1 MVQKIKRFS
10 YEIVEDRCAVCSE
23 GSKLDG
29 GKVVKKKDSY
39 TCYSLA
45 SLKKIAKAM
54 NEERANENGYV
65 PIKVEKLSKYELWK
79 AIQDKLKPFC
89 DDDEEC
95 WRRQEFIKK
104 LKDIDIQAFT
114 FKPHMPKEWKKNKYT
129 WLSNYDID
137 LVLKQYERIYPNFK
151 TYNASASDCPVEVT
165 CPLSNLDPFKL
176 RAEGRTKIGIVFNLD
191 KTGESGSHWV
201 AVYID
206 LKIAKEPLTP
216 EDLKKM
222 VKDPVEINYYDSY
235 GDPPVDGIKMFIVR
249 LGEKFLLKG
258 EKVKILYND
267 KRHQYGNSEC
277 GVYSMNF
284 ILERLHGTPM
294 KKISKSKIMDKD
306 MNNMR
311 RLLYYVK

>member
-23 GSKLDG
+23 GSKVSG

-39 TCYSLA
+39 TCYSLT

-54 NEERANENGYV
+54 NDQRKNEKGYV
-65 PIKVEKLSKYELWK
+65 AIKVDKLSKYELWK
-79 AIQDKLKPFC
+79 AIQERLKPFC
-89 DDDEEC
+89 DNDEEC

-114 FKPHMPKEWKKNKYT
+114 FKPNMPKEWKKNKYT
-129 WLSNYDID
+129 WLSNFDID
-137 LVLKQYERIYPNFK
+137 LVLKQYERIYSDFK

-176 RAEGRTKIGIVFNLD
+176 RAEGKTKIGIVFNLD

-206 LKIAKEPLTP
+206 LKIAKDPLTT

-222 VKDPVEINYYDSY
+222 AKDKVEINYYDSY

-258 EKVKILYND
+258 EKVKISYND

-294 KKISKSKIMDKD
+294 KKISKSKIMDKE